1 MISNVISMMTYIIG
15 AVLLAIIGLATP
27 TSIAEIAF
35 ATSTEMII
43 QAQLGVL
50 LALVFA
56 GVTAYAWL
64 SMLEAAKKLQ
74 PIKRSDKR

>member
-1 MISNVISMMTYIIG
+1 MISTVISMITYIIG
-15 AVLLAIIGLATP
+15 AVLLAVIGLATP

-35 ATSTEMII
+35 TASTEMIM

-56 GVTAYAWL
+56 GVAAYAWL
-64 SMLEAAKKLQ
+64 SKLETAAHQ
-74 PIKRSDKR
+74 TIR